1 MASVNRSRAKVSKRE
16 QAARTKERIV
26 DAAHRL
32 FLTNGYDDTTIQAV
46 ADEAGV
52 AVQTV
57 YFRFGNKATLLAEVE
72 NRAVLG
78 DAPSDEWRQQPWAL
92 DLLAETDPR
101 RIIER
106 FVDANAAIAARL
118 AEFVAAVGPVLPMD
132 NESMRMREEG
142 SDDFFGAV
150 VNRLADVGALRTD
163 LSRDRSLD
171 IVRVLNRLENFA
183 DLTGRRGWT
192 TDDWR
197 QWMTDVL
204 VAQLLEP
211 SPTPSSDRDAPM
223 DVEG

>member
-1 MASVNRSRAKVSKRE
+1 MASVNRSRSKVSKRE

-32 FLTNGYDDTTIQAV
+32 FLSNGYEDTTIQAV

-78 DAPSDEWRQQPWAL
+78 DAPSDQWRQQPWAV

-106 FVDANAAIAARL
+106 FVDANADIAERL
-118 AEFVAAVGPVLPMD
+118 AAFVAAAGPALPMD
-132 NESMRMREEG
+132 DESMRMRDKG
-142 SDDFFGAV
+142 GDDFFGAV
-150 VNRLADVGALRTD
+150 VTRLADVGALRTD
-163 LSRDRSLD
+163 LPQDRALD

-183 DLTGRRGWT
+183 DLTRRRGWT
-192 TDDWR
+192 TGDWR
-197 QWMTDVL
+197 QWMTDAL

-211 SPTPSSDRDAPM
+211 SPAPRSDR
-223 DVEG
+223 VSRRR

>member
-1 MASVNRSRAKVSKRE
+1 MSPTPSTRHETGAGT
-16 QAARTKERIV
+16 RTKERIV

-32 FLTNGYDDTTIQAV
+32 FLSNGYDDTTIQAV

-57 YFRFGNKATLLAEVE
+57 YFRFGNKVSLLAEVE

-106 FVDANAAIAARL
+106 FVDANAAISERLATFVTAVRAALPMDEESMRKRDKGGDDFFAVVVTRL
-118 AEFVAAVGPVLPMD
+118 AE
-132 NESMRMREEG
+132 
-142 SDDFFGAV
+142 
-150 VNRLADVGALRTD
+150 VGALRSD
-163 LSRDRSLD
+163 LPHDRALD

-192 TDDWR
+192 TEDWR
-197 QWMTDVL
+197 QWMTDAL
-204 VAQLLEP
+204 SAHLWER
-211 SPTPSSDRDAPM
+211 SPAPP
-223 DVEG
+223 GSRGR